1 MPTDWST
8 ADWSKSTSE
17 LAKLHNTTISNVSK
31 ARRRHA
37 RHTLNGY
44 AGRPPAPNATRK
56 PRDNAIA
63 AANHALTAANHALT
77 DRLKVYWHGL
87 QDANRRIT
95 DLTQA
100 LADAEARAHQLEH
113 QRDQLRRER
122 ERLTGHPQPT
132 TNQPQ
137 NGHMPAATPTRQ
149 HVNLDALRE
158 RLGGHT
164 YDLLRGALHHHP
176 DLAPMIGANTPDT
189 HHDLQ
194 PGSADLNFHHPSAQT

>member
-8 ADWSKSTSE
+8 ADWSKGTTE

-37 RHTLNGY
+37 PHTLNGY
-44 AGRPPAPNATRK
+44 AGRPPAPNAPRK
-56 PRDNAIA
+56 PSYNTI
-63 AANHALTAANHALT
+63 TAANHALT
-77 DRLKVYWHGL
+77 DRLNEYRHAL

-132 TNQPQ
+132 TNHAPTTHQPQ
-137 NGHMPAATPTRQ
+137 PPSDHQ
-149 HVNLDALRE
+149 HINLDALQD
-158 RLGGHT
+158 RLGHHT
-164 YDLLRGALHHHP
+164 YTLLRDTLNHHP
-176 DLAPMIGANTPDT
+176 DLATMIGNHTPDT
-189 HHDLQ
+189 DHDLQ
-194 PGSADLNFHHPSAQT
+194 PGRGELHFHHPTPPA